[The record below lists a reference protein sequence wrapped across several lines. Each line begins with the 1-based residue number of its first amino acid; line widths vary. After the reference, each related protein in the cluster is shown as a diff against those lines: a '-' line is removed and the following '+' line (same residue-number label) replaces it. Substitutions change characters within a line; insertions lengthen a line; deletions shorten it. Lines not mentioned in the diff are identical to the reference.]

1 MEIESKE
8 HILAKRGE
16 IEQELADFLAETK
29 SDFTVDHIKDII
41 YNEDGQDDL
50 TDVIAMFDTGQGA
63 AELDSILELVNDA
76 WNYFPHKIIG
86 GLSPAEKLLEYRE
99 NQK

>member
-8 HILAKRGE
+8 QILAKRGE
-16 IEQELADFLAETK
+16 IEQKLADFLAETK

-50 TDVIAMFDTGQGA
+50 TDVIAMFDTGQSA
-63 AELDSILELVNDA
+63 AELENIMDAINDA

-86 GLSPAEKLLEYRE
+86 GLSPAEKLLEHRE